1 MLAMRIGYGDVISEQ
16 MLFPL
21 SSINYETANRMVDEG
36 RAAKQ
41 SVTILTAVSSVPPL
55 SEIITGMDYGDEK
68 IRKELDFLESR
79 LRHMTRK
86 EQDVFSVALK
96 LEEPGTLKE
105 IINLSYNLDSYDL
118 LEDISD
124 PGRIAAELLRREKQI
139 EVPEELHPMLDFDR
153 IRDSYFTDHKGDYCP
168 SGLVLKREDGVFME
182 LYQDAFPD
190 PGYDKNSLFLLH
202 LRRSSRNGMVNFSL
216 AIPAEEE
223 RMELAKKEMGIQEFS
238 ECQWNQYGGP
248 LDELR
253 DYLPVGSKV
262 EKLNHLA
269 WVLKQQVLDGT
280 EQTIE
285 KLKVALTAECPR
297 DLNEAAVVVSD
308 LSRYQ
313 IQSDFEKPEDY
324 ARWRIRNDDAPH
336 ISGFFE
342 PYLDWNAL
350 GRALMKRDGVR
361 WSEQGAVLCD
371 VWYCKELNDEC
382 LVTRLFSPLQAEL
395 VDEDE
400 YSSSLSSVGLIAYED
415 HIRKAIAEDYVLRTE
430 KGLGDYLDNQLLK
443 RRIISMRPTVERY
456 QYNLW
461 GVLEIKSHGELNP
474 EELEV
479 LKREWAGQAYDG
491 WGEGFSQ
498 EGIECESDC
507 DLYVYF
513 GHSKFRVQT
522 EQELKGIVPEQEL
535 RGMEGMGGIS

>member
-1 MLAMRIGYGDVISEQ
+1 MLAIRIGYGDVISEQ

-21 SSINYETANRMVDEG
+21 SSTNYETANRMVDEG

-105 IINLSYNLDSYDL
+105 IINLSYNLDFYDL

-124 PGRIAAELLRREKQI
+124 PGRIAAELLRRGEQI
-139 EVPEELHPMLDFDR
+139 EIPEVLYPMLDFEC

-168 SGLVLKREDGVFME
+168 SGLVLKHEDGVFKE
-182 LYQDAFPD
+182 VYQEAFPD

-202 LRRSSRNGMVNFSL
+202 LRRPSRNGMVNFSL

-285 KLKVALTAECPR
+285 KLKAALTAECPR

-324 ARWRIRNDDAPH
+324 ARWRIRNDDAFH

-361 WSEQGAVLCD
+361 WSEQGVVLCD

-382 LVTRLFSPLQAEL
+382 SVTRLFSPLQAEL

-522 EQELKGIVPEQEL
+522 EQELKGIVQEQEL
-535 RGMEGMGGIS
+535 TGMEGMGGIS